1 MIYRRPD
8 MINLRMKER
17 LVLRL
22 TRIEA
27 IQRMSKTN
35 EIVGI
40 FKDIRN
46 KVRVPLGRYL
56 VTAQS

>member
-8 MINLRMKER
+8 LIDLRMKER
-17 LVLRL
+17 LMLRL
-22 TRIEA
+22 ARTEA

-40 FKDIRN
+40 FKYIRN
-46 KVRVPLGRYL
+46 KVRVPLG
-56 VTAQS
+56 